1 MMASLRVFDQ
11 RRVVN
16 PVIGA
21 TSWDFRSYCVC
32 PGAVE
37 SPSLA
42 ERMSAQGPYESA
54 RAAFIASQP
63 MGRLGTPEEIGD
75 LAVYLA
81 RATYTSG
88 QPYAID
94 GGWTI

>member
-1 MMASLRVFDQ
+1 
-11 RRVVN
+11 
-16 PVIGA
+16 
-21 TSWDFRSYCVC
+21 
-32 PGAVE
+32 
-37 SPSLA
+37 
-42 ERMSAQGPYESA
+42 MSAQGPYESA